1 MAEDHQV
8 STGLNGD
15 QPLQSLKDEL
25 PSAEPVSAAMASA
38 VATGDVSTPAS
49 PSRPSTGKGSP
60 LLEQFRSFAKFG
72 DSKADGRVIS
82 LSQSDKWM
90 KQAKVIDGKK
100 ITATDTGIYFKKLKQ
115 LKLTLTDYQKFLDE
129 LAKAK
134 KVDVAEIKEKMI
146 NCGPPGTTGTT
157 ATMKTAAVDRLTDA
171 AKYTGSHKM
180 RFDEAGRGRGI
191 DGRKDI
197 PDGSG
202 YVQGYTHKN
211 TYDKSH

>member
-1 MAEDHQV
+1 MMVTNVCDC
-8 STGLNGD
+8 
-15 QPLQSLKDEL
+15 
-25 PSAEPVSAAMASA
+25 
-38 VATGDVSTPAS
+38 S
-49 PSRPSTGKGSP
+49 P
-60 LLEQFRSFAKFG
+60 F
-72 DSKADGRVIS
+72 
-82 LSQSDKWM
+82 LSWQ
-90 KQAKVIDGKK
+90 
-100 ITATDTGIYFKKLKQ
+100 
-115 LKLTLTDYQKFLDE
+115 
-129 LAKAK
+129 
-134 KVDVAEIKEKMI
+134 
-146 NCGPPGTTGTT
+146 